1 MPSVRVVLFIGDNPF
16 YLSGFRNS
24 ETHIRGMV
32 ENGGYSLYIVKQEPS
47 HWVAYNATAKRE
59 CRQGNRLGF
68 GRPIDGASVTLVK
81 VPETMRADY
90 NTIINWARNQKRE
103 KA

>member
-1 MPSVRVVLFIGDNPF
+1 MSSVRVVLFIGDSPF

-32 ENGGYSLYIVKQEPS
+32 ENGGYSFYIVKQEPS
-47 HWVAYNATAKRE
+47 HWVAYSATARHE
-59 CRQGNRLGF
+59 CKEKNQLGEPF
-68 GRPIDGASVTLVK
+68 DGASVTLVK

-90 NTIINWARNQKRE
+90 NTIMDWARNQKRE

>member
-1 MPSVRVVLFIGDNPF
+1 MPSKRVVLFIGDNPF

-24 ETHIRGMV
+24 ETHIRGMA
-32 ENGGYSLYIVKQEPS
+32 ENGGYSLYIVKQEPTC
-47 HWVAYNATAKRE
+47 WVAYSATAKHE
-59 CRQGNRLGF
+59 CQESNRLGSPF
-68 GRPIDGASVTLVK
+68 DGASVTLVK

>member
-32 ENGGYSLYIVKQEPS
+32 ENGGYSLYIVKQEPAC
-47 HWVAYNATAKRE
+47 WVAYNAAAKRE
-59 CRQGNRLGF
+59 CQEENRLGSPF
-68 GRPIDGASVTLVK
+68 DSSSVTLVK
-81 VPETMRADY
+81 VPETLRADY

>member
-1 MPSVRVVLFIGDNPF
+1 MPSVRVVLFIGDSPF

-24 ETHIRGMV
+24 ETHIRGYV
-32 ENGGYSLYIVKQEPS
+32 ENGAYNLYVVKQEPTC
-47 HWVAYNATAKRE
+47 WIAYNATAKNQCTE
-59 CRQGNRLGF
+59 GRQMGDPF
-68 GRPIDGASVTLVK
+68 DGASVTLVN

-90 NTIINWARNQKRE
+90 NTIINWARRQKRE

>member
-1 MPSVRVVLFIGDNPF
+1 MSSVRVVLFIEDVPF

-47 HWVAYNATAKRE
+47 HWAAYSATARHE
-59 CRQGNRLGF
+59 CKKENQLGEPF
-68 GRPIDGASVTLVK
+68 DGTSVTLVK

-90 NTIINWARNQKRE
+90 NTIINWACTQKRE